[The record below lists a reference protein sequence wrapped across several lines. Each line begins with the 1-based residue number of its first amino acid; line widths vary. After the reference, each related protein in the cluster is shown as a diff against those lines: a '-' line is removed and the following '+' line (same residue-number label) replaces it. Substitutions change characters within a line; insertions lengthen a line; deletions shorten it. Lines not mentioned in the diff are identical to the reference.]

1 MYIKKILAFLNKL
14 WYNYNQLLV
23 PGTNNKYY
31 RIGELVMIRTQIKK
45 ERHKKLSSIV
55 NENPFIKDCELAEI
69 LNVSVATIRI
79 DRGELGIGE
88 YRERIKNVAKN
99 VSGKIPFDIVD
110 MKLYHDGISVI
121 ETDDAIT
128 YEGTDIIKGQAM
140 FGIAENLALDII
152 NAKEALIKVA
162 NMKYRKEVKKG
173 EKLVA
178 KFEVI
183 RVKDKEY
190 IVWVKIR
197 SKQVEVYRC
206 KFNLVL
212 MESK

>member
-1 MYIKKILAFLNKL
+1 M
-14 WYNYNQLLV
+14 V
-23 PGTNNKYY
+23 RT
-31 RIGELVMIRTQIKK
+31 ELKQ
-45 ERHKKLSSIV
+45 ERHKNLKSIV
-55 NENPFIKDCELAEI
+55 KSNPFIKDSELADM
-69 LNVSVATIRI
+69 LHVSVATIRI

-88 YRERIKNVAKN
+88 YRERIKNMAKN
-99 VSGKIPFDIVD
+99 VSGKIPLDIVD

-121 ETDDAIT
+121 STDDVVT
-128 YEGTDIIKGQAM
+128 YDGTDVIKGQAM

-162 NMKYRKEVKKG
+162 NMKYKSEVHKG
-173 EKLVA
+173 EKLIA

-197 SKQVEVYRC
+197 SNQVEVFRC
-206 KFNLVL
+206 KFNLEL
-212 MESK
+212 KKSK

>member
-1 MYIKKILAFLNKL
+1 MVRAEVK
-14 WYNYNQLLV
+14 
-23 PGTNNKYY
+23 
-31 RIGELVMIRTQIKK
+31 R
-45 ERHKKLSSIV
+45 ERHRKLSSII
-55 NENPFIKDCELAEI
+55 NNNPFVKDSELAEL

-99 VSGKIPFDIVD
+99 VAGKLPFDIID
-110 MKLYHDGISVI
+110 MNLYHDGISVI

-128 YEGTDIIKGQAM
+128 YDGTDIIKGQAM
-140 FGIAENLALDII
+140 FGIAENLAFDII

-162 NMKYRKEVKKG
+162 NMKYIKEVRKG

-183 RVKDKEY
+183 RVKDNEY

-197 SKQVEVYRC
+197 SNQVEVYRC
-206 KFNLVL
+206 KFNLAL